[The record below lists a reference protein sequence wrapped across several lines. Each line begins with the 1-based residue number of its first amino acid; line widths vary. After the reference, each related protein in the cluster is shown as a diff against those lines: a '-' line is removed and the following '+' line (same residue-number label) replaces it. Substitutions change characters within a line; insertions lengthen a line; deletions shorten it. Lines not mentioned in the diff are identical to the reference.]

1 MDDPQGIVTGALLP
15 AEPEERLLRFFFS
28 RKKLALRLAAA
39 PGGWR
44 TLSPPE
50 FMRMGLT
57 QGERR
62 RVEALQELVGRGYA
76 ALAIGKLAS
85 SNDVA
90 RVFAA
95 RLAGLA
101 TEVMIAVAV
110 DGQNNFIGE
119 ATVAVGGSHGLS
131 ITARDILRPMIRI
144 GASAML
150 LAHNH
155 PSGDPTPSAEDI
167 LMTRA
172 LAEAGEVVGLPLVD
186 HVIVASRGRGF
197 ASLLDLGLI
206 DGGSPRARLRP
217 QKTINES
224 ERDRT

>member
-1 MDDPQGIVTGALLP
+1 
-15 AEPEERLLRFFFS
+15 
-28 RKKLALRLAAA
+28 
-39 PGGWR
+39 
-44 TLSPPE
+44 
-50 FMRMGLT
+50 
-57 QGERR
+57 
-62 RVEALQELVGRGYA
+62 
-76 ALAIGKLAS
+76 
-85 SNDVA
+85 
-90 RVFAA
+90 
-95 RLAGLA
+95 
-101 TEVMIAVAV
+101 
-110 DGQNNFIGE
+110 
-119 ATVAVGGSHGLS
+119 
-131 ITARDILRPMIRI
+131 
-144 GASAML
+144 ML